1 MATVQEQNHMK
12 KFRVGSKRTLTQHR
26 KLLLIK
32 KSELLCKDNILLNA
46 VVKNY
51 TQLTEYSFK
60 HFYLEIQSTGLQ

>member
-1 MATVQEQNHMK
+1 MK

-51 TQLTEYSFK
+51 TQLTEYSFNT
-60 HFYLEIQSTGLQ
+60 ST